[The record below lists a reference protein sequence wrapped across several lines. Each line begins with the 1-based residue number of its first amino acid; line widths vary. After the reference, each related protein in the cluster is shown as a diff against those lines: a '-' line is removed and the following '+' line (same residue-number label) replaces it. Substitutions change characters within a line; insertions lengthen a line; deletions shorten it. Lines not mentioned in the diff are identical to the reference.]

1 MIASGRRWAL
11 RFPLMMIFTTSI
23 FFPVWAAQEPAT
35 SNRTIQDPA
44 SIPRTETTEE
54 YNRRLQEVLQLSGSS
69 ANSSTHDYRIGAED
83 LLEIAVFE
91 APELD
96 RTLRVSANGQIS
108 LPLLGSSQ
116 AAGLTS
122 RELEVVIQELLRRSY
137 MKDPHVSVFVKDMQS
152 HPVSVFGAVKKPGV
166 FQIRGSKRLIE
177 VLSMTEGLSDDAGDT
192 VVVMRQAQPA
202 GTTVPMVD
210 GGPASAPA
218 LQEKAGNGAATQAV
232 AGGSVS
238 RETLNINLKDLLN
251 SPDSRSNVLIYP
263 GDVIKVT
270 PAGVVY
276 VVGEVKK
283 PGGFVLKTNEN
294 ISVLQA
300 LALAE
305 GPTRTSARS
314 RVRIIRN
321 DGTTGARVEIP
332 IDLGKILAGKLPDP
346 ILLPKDIVFVPN
358 SAGRS
363 VLYRGAE
370 AAIGVGTGLAIYR
383 R

>member
-1 MIASGRRWAL
+1 MIVFGRSWAPVLVLMIVFTTWIFPPVGTAQEAKTSNPPIPGTASGSQTDTAG
-11 RFPLMMIFTTSI
+11 
-23 FFPVWAAQEPAT
+23 
-35 SNRTIQDPA
+35 
-44 SIPRTETTEE
+44 E
-54 YNRRLQEVLQLSGSS
+54 YNRRLQELFQHSSGP
-69 ANSSTHDYRIGAED
+69 ANSNDYRIGAED
-83 LLEIAVFE
+83 LLEISVFE

-96 RTLRVSANGQIS
+96 RTVRVSANGQIS
-108 LPLLGSSQ
+108 LPLLGSSE

-177 VLSMTEGLSDDAGDT
+177 VLSMAEGLSEDAGDT

-202 GTTVPMVD
+202 GTTDPVVD
-210 GGPASAPA
+210 GGSASAPA
-218 LQEKAGNGAATQAV
+218 LQRKANANDGTGTTT
-232 AGGSVS
+232 AGPAG

-251 SPDSRSNVLIYP
+251 SSDSRGNVLIYP
-263 GDVIKVT
+263 GDVVKVT
-270 PAGVVY
+270 PAGVIY

-314 RVRIIRN
+314 RVRIIRT
-321 DGTTGARVEIP
+321 DGITGARTETP
-332 IDLGKILAGKLPDP
+332 INLDKILAGKLPDP
-346 ILLPKDIVFVPN
+346 ILLPKDIIFVPN

-370 AAIGVGTGLAIYR
+370 AALGIGSGLAIYR